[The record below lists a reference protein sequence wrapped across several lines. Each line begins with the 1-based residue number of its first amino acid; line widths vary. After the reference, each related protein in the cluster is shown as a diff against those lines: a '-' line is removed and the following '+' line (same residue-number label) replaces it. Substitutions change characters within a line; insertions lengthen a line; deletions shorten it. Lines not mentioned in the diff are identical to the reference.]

1 MKTLTDRFSIRLP
14 SSDTPPEWV
23 HLVPAGNFSGR
34 DGRGPYEL
42 DADAVL
48 SAFAGWGIDLV
59 VDYDH
64 QTLTAEKKAGPVP
77 AAGWIKKLELRED
90 GVWGQ
95 ATWTETAAKALAA
108 KEYRYLS
115 PVFAYDPDTG
125 RVVSLSGA
133 GLTNTPNLYLHAAAS
148 QGDPMS
154 KELQERVA
162 HKLGLAPTASAEEIL
177 AELDKKKDLL
187 TAAQAAQSAA
197 PDPTKYVPL
206 DQHEAVSRKL
216 AELEG
221 EVKAKAAA
229 DAVSAAMSAG
239 KIAPAM
245 EGWAK
250 DYAMADLE
258 GFAKYV
264 EAAPVIASSHSMK
277 RPDGDGHSELSEDDR
292 TAARLLGMSE
302 EAFSQA
308 KKDVQH
314 G

>member
-1 MKTLTDRFSIRLP
+1 
-14 SSDTPPEWV
+14 
-23 HLVPAGNFSGR
+23 
-34 DGRGPYEL
+34 
-42 DADAVL
+42 
-48 SAFAGWGIDLV
+48 
-59 VDYDH
+59 
-64 QTLTAEKKAGPVP
+64 
-77 AAGWIKKLELRED
+77 
-90 GVWGQ
+90 
-95 ATWTETAAKALAA
+95 
-108 KEYRYLS
+108 
-115 PVFAYDPDTG
+115 
-125 RVVSLSGA
+125 
-133 GLTNTPNLYLHAAAS
+133 
-148 QGDPMS
+148 
-154 KELQERVA
+154 
-162 HKLGLAPTASAEEIL
+162 
-177 AELDKKKDLL
+177 
-187 TAAQAAQSAA
+187 
-197 PDPTKYVPL
+197 VPL

-221 EVKAKAAA
+221 EVKTKAAT

-308 KKDVQH
+308 KKDVQR